1 MGCRDKVIIP
11 TITIFIM
18 LFGGM
23 FLNVFIEF
31 VNENILNFKFCFLK
45 LFILFFCQ
53 KCITKIRLLFIKW
66 SFFIDGYSI
75 K

>member
-1 MGCRDKVIIP
+1 MGCRDKVRIS
-11 TITIFIM
+11 TMTIFIM

-31 VNENILNFKFCFLK
+31 VNEKILNSKFCFLK
-45 LFILFFCQ
+45 LFILFFRL

-66 SFFIDGYSI
+66 SFLIDGYSI